1 MSIMVIFFFAYT
13 TTSVLVSGYLL
24 QRYMPTLCGR
34 RFGIGLIFT
43 GVAFAIWS
51 FAVAIKPV
59 DTLYTW
65 MTAGML
71 PLFVALVAFFLAG
84 TSHHSRWAQQRAV
97 AIGIAWC
104 AFLLVL
110 RYFYPSSPHF
120 SENGLFYFG
129 QHPYVKFVTISL
141 LCAAVI
147 PATLALA
154 REIRQYTNLLS
165 HDLFIGI
172 CVAELV
178 GSVLLLANTEDDL
191 LFFVA
196 WTMGFGF
203 LLLLLLSAG
212 FFGKSSSTIAVDR
225 GGSS

>member
-1 MSIMVIFFFAYT
+1 MYILVIFFFAFT
-13 TTSVLVSGYLL
+13 TASVLVSGYLMR
-24 QRYMPTLCGR
+24 RYMPTLCGR

-43 GVAFAIWS
+43 GVGFAIWT
-51 FAVAIKPV
+51 FAVATKPV

-71 PLFVALVAFFLAG
+71 PLFVALVAFFLTG
-84 TSHHSRWAQQRAV
+84 TSHHSPWAQRRAA

-110 RYFYPSSPHF
+110 RYFYPSNPHF

-141 LCAAVI
+141 LCAALI
-147 PATLALA
+147 PATLALS

-165 HDLFIGI
+165 HDLFIAI
-172 CVAELV
+172 CVTELV

-196 WTMGFGF
+196 WAMGFGF

-212 FFGKSSSTIAVDR
+212 VFGKISSAIAVDKA
-225 GGSS
+225 GSS